1 MHTHFITRKATPS
14 DLPTLLLF
22 EQEIIKAERPFDPTI
37 RPDPVRYYD
46 LEGMLEDPQVEVQVA
61 EADGKLVGVGYAR
74 VSESRHFLNHTQHAY
89 LGFMYVVPAH
99 RGTGVIQRILE
110 VLKEWAFSRGLTELR
125 LEVYSENTNAI
136 RAYEKAGFMPLMTEM
151 RLRL

>member
-14 DLPTLLLF
+14 DLSTLLLF

-46 LEGMLEDPQVEVQVA
+46 LEGMLVDPQVEVQVA
-61 EADGKLVGVGYAR
+61 EAEGELVGVGYAR
-74 VSESRHFLNHTQHAY
+74 VSESRHFLDHTQHAY